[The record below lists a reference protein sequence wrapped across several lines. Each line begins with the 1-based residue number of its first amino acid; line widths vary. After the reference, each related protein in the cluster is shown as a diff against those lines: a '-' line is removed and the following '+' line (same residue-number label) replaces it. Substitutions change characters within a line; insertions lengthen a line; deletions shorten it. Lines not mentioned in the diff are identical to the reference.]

1 MAGVG
6 SITSKTLSG
15 IHRLT
20 NSGYRSVLIH
30 QCWSDE
36 PGDTKVMNEQFHSQ
50 RTFL

>member
-6 SITSKTLSG
+6 SITSKTGG

-36 PGDTKVMNEQFHSQ
+36 PCDAKAMNEQFHSQ